1 MFQAGSVVG
10 KMGLDISG
18 WTRSM
23 LEANAIS
30 ALFPSVVQNFL
41 ASPLLGLIGVAQD
54 AARSIKEAFLE
65 IGRAADNAG
74 EAAEKAGVSVEF
86 LTGVGAAAKDA
97 GSSVEGLADALKFLN
112 NNAADAASGNKVTA
126 KAFAELG
133 VSVVDAAGQIKDT
146 QELFY
151 DVADAIA
158 SMETPQ
164 QKVQAAMNLL
174 GRGGVD
180 MIATLNKGSAGIK
193 SFAVDIAALGG
204 TIDTSLAQ
212 AGDKFG
218 TLETYVSA
226 AWTGI
231 KRAVA
236 EPILQYVAAH
246 FEEVRAKI
254 FEFASQAKQFITDFL
269 LPALQKLGQI
279 VQWVA
284 EHWRGLLTVIEAF
297 LAFKVVTGVIDSI
310 GGAYELLTK
319 KIMAATAAQS
329 AFNSAM
335 GGAALGAGVGAGVF
349 GGMGG
354 TIGGGIGGALGGLL
368 GSFIPI
374 PVVGTLL
381 GQALGSLAGGWIGSQ
396 FNDKPQTSIGEVN
409 VNMQYDPRQTAQAV
423 AQEMQ
428 PQIAAEVARHQRR
441 AISEYKQQFVGRA
454 L

>member
-30 ALFPSVVQNFL
+30 ALFPGVVRNFL
-41 ASPLLGLIGVAQD
+41 ASPLLGLVGIAQD
-54 AARSIKEAFLE
+54 AARAIKNAFTE
-65 IGRAADNAG
+65 IGEAADNAG

-97 GSSVEGLADALKFLN
+97 GSSVEGFADALKFLN
-112 NNAADAASGNKVTA
+112 NNAADAAGGNKTTA
-126 KAFAELG
+126 KSFADLG
-133 VSVVDAAGQIKDT
+133 VAVVDAAGQVKST
-146 QELFY
+146 EELFY
-151 DVADAIA
+151 EVADAIA
-158 SMETPQ
+158 ALENPQ

-174 GRGGVD
+174 GRGGPD

-193 SFAVDIAALGG
+193 SFAADIAALGG
-204 TIDTSLAQ
+204 TIDKDLAD

-218 TLETYVSA
+218 TLQTYVSA

-231 KRAVA
+231 KRAIA
-236 EPILQYVAAH
+236 EPILKFVADH
-246 FEEVRAKI
+246 FEEIKAKI
-254 FEFASQAKQFITDFL
+254 FQFSAAARQFISENVI
-269 LPALQKLGQI
+269 PAMQKLGQI
-279 VQWVA
+279 IAWLA
-284 EHWRGLLTVIEAF
+284 GHWRELLTVIEAF
-297 LAFKVVTGVIDSI
+297 LAFKVVTGLIDSF
-310 GGAYELLTK
+310 GAAYEMLTK
-319 KIMAATAAQS
+319 KIQGATVAQT

-335 GGAALGAGVGAGVF
+335 GGAALGAGLGAGVF
-349 GGMGG
+349 GGLGG
-354 TIGGGIGGALGGLL
+354 TVGGGVGGAIGGLL

-396 FNDKPQTSIGEVN
+396 FNEKPQTSIGAVN
-409 VNMQYDPRQTAQAV
+409 VNMQYDPRETAMAV

-428 PQIAAEVARHQRR
+428 PQIAGEVARHQRR
-441 AISEYKQQFVGRA
+441 AASEYRQQFIGRA

>member
-1 MFQAGSVVG
+1 MFQAGSIVG

-30 ALFPSVVQNFL
+30 ALFPATVRNFL

-86 LTGVGAAAKDA
+86 LTGVGAAAQDA
-97 GSSVEGLADALKFLN
+97 GSSVEGLADSLKFLN

-126 KAFAELG
+126 KAFRDLG
-133 VSVVDAAGQIKDT
+133 VSVVDAAGQVKDT
-146 QELFY
+146 EELFY

-158 SMETPQ
+158 ELETPQ

-180 MIATLNKGSAGIK
+180 MIATLNKGSMGIK
-193 SFAVDIAALGG
+193 TFAADIKALGG
-204 TIDTSLAQ
+204 TIDQDLAN

-246 FEEVRAKI
+246 FEEVKAKI
-254 FEFASQAKQFITDFL
+254 FAFASQARQFIAEHFI
-269 LPALQKLGQI
+269 PAMQKLGQI

-297 LAFKVVTGVIDSI
+297 LAYKVATSVISSI
-310 GGAYELLTK
+310 GAAFTALVPQ
-319 KIMAATAAQS
+319 IQAATAAKL
-329 AFNSAM
+329 AFNAAM
-335 GGAALGAGVGAGVF
+335 SGAGLGAAMGAGVYGGV
-349 GGMGG
+349 GG
-354 TIGGGIGGALGGLL
+354 TVGGGVGGLIGGLL

-381 GQALGSLAGGWIGSQ
+381 GQALGSIAGGWIGSQ
-396 FNDKPQTSIGEVN
+396 FNEQPQTNIGAVN

-428 PQIAAEVARHQRR
+428 PQITAEVARHQRR
-441 AISEYKQQFVGRA
+441 AVNEYRQQFVGRA